1 MNRQLKI
8 ALTNLIALCALL
20 GMAAVPALAT
30 APATAPAAPLVK
42 GLGDVHHPVTTKS
55 AEAQRYFDQGL
66 AFVYAFNHDEA
77 EASFREAARLD
88 PNLAMAYWGEALA
101 LGPNINL
108 PEDDQRGKAAY
119 AAVTKAQSLEP
130 GASEEERGY
139 IDALAKRYASDGKMR
154 PEQQRAYA
162 DAMRAL
168 WKGHPD
174 DPDAGAL
181 FAESLMDLHPWNLWT
196 SDGKPV
202 EGTEEITATLEA
214 VLAKHPDHIGAN
226 HYYIHAVEASPHPER
241 GLPCAERLGKLAPDA
256 GHLVHM
262 PSHIYIRTGRYHQSE
277 LANAQAV
284 KIDRAYIAARRPTGV
299 YPMMYY
305 PHNLQFLWQSYLFEG
320 NRRGAEQAARDL
332 LTVVTPQAVREMPM
346 AEAVEPVTLFTEA
359 RFGDW
364 DAILAEPAPPA
375 DLAYTNGTWHYAR
388 GLAFA
393 AKGRTSD
400 AEAELKRLDAIEASL
415 PAERM
420 AMFASQKQLLGLASA
435 ILSGEIAS
443 HQGHHDDAIKH
454 LREAVALQ
462 DALPYEEPP
471 AWYYPVRESLGA
483 ELLAQGNAADA
494 EQVYREDLK
503 RNPNNGWS
511 LFGLAECLRARKAD
525 REAAEVDARFKKA
538 WAHADVKL
546 GAGGVEEASAASAR

>member
-1 MNRQLKI
+1 MHRRPIIILSNVVG
-8 ALTNLIALCALL
+8 LCVLL
-20 GMAAVPALAT
+20 AAGGGRVCADAPAAVPNE
-30 APATAPAAPLVK
+30 PLVK
-42 GLGDVHHPVTTKS
+42 GIGNVHHSVTTKS

-108 PEDDQRGKAAY
+108 PEDDQRGREAFGAISKA
-119 AAVTKAQSLEP
+119 KSLES
-130 GASEEERGY
+130 GAGEEERAY
-139 IDALAKRYASDGKMR
+139 IDALSKRYASDGKMR

-162 DAMRAL
+162 DAMREL
-168 WKGHPD
+168 WKRHSD

-196 SDGKPV
+196 HDGKPV

-241 GLPCAERLGKLAPDA
+241 ALKCAERLGKLAPEA

-284 KIDRAYIAARRPTGV
+284 KVDRAYIAERHPTGV

-305 PHNLQFLWQSYLFEG
+305 PHNLQFLWMSYLFEG
-320 NRRGAEQAARDL
+320 NRRGGERAARDL
-332 LTVVTPQAVREMPM
+332 LSVVTPQAVHEMPM
-346 AEAVEPVTLFTEA
+346 AEAAEPVMFFTAA

-375 DLAYTNGTWHYAR
+375 DLAYTNGIRHYAR

-393 AKGRTSD
+393 AKGQTSD
-400 AEAELKRLDAIEASL
+400 AEAELKQLDAIEASL
-415 PAERM
+415 PESRM
-420 AMFASQKQLLGLASA
+420 AMFASQKQLLKVASETLA
-435 ILSGEIAS
+435 GEIAS
-443 HQGHHDDAIKH
+443 REGHHDDAISH

-471 AWYYPVRESLGA
+471 AWYYPVRETLGA
-483 ELLAQGNAADA
+483 ELLAQGKAVEA
-494 EQVYREDLK
+494 ERVYREDLR
-503 RNPNNGWS
+503 RNPDNGWS
-511 LFGLAECLRARKAD
+511 LFGLAECLRARKDD
-525 REAAEVDARFKKA
+525 RAAAQVDAEFKKA

-546 GAGGVEEASAASAR
+546 GANGVQEASAATR

>member
-8 ALTNLIALCALL
+8 VLKRLVAICVLLIAGA
-20 GMAAVPALAT
+20 
-30 APATAPAAPLVK
+30 APAIAAAPPAELLVK
-42 GLGDVHHPVTTKS
+42 GLGDVHHPVTTRS

-77 EASFREAARLD
+77 ERSFREAARLD

-108 PEDDQRGKAAY
+108 PEDDQRGKQANAAITR
-119 AAVTKAQSLEP
+119 ARSLES
-130 GASEEERGY
+130 GVSEEERGY

-168 WKGHPD
+168 WKNHPD
-174 DPDAGAL
+174 DADAGAL
-181 FAESLMDLHPWNLWT
+181 FAESLMDLHPWALWT
-196 SDGKPV
+196 HDGKPV

-241 GLPCAERLGKLAPDA
+241 ALPCAERLGKLAPGA

-277 LANAQAV
+277 LANADAV
-284 KIDRAYIAARRPTGV
+284 KVDRAYIAARHPAGV

-332 LTVVTPQAVREMPM
+332 LAVVTPAAVHEMPM
-346 AEAVEPVTLFTEA
+346 AEAVEPVKFFTDA

-375 DLAYTNGTWHYAR
+375 ELAYTNGIRHYAR

-393 AKGRTSD
+393 AKGQTSD
-400 AEAELKRLDAIEASL
+400 AQAELKQLDAIEASL

-435 ILSGEIAS
+435 ILAGEIAS
-443 HQGHHDDAIKH
+443 HEGHHDDAIGH

-483 ELLAQGNAADA
+483 ELLAQGRAAEA
-494 EQVYREDLK
+494 ERVYREDLR

-525 REAAEVDARFKKA
+525 REAAQIDAEFRKA

-546 GAGGVEEASAASAR
+546 GAGGAQEASAASVR